1 MEKTKLA
8 QPVAELP
15 VEDVEKAQAYYV
27 EKLGFY
33 IAWLDETKWI
43 GAVHR
48 DEIAIFFRK
57 TETHFTPSIH
67 WVFAEDVDASYE
79 ELKNSGADIIDPIE
93 DKPWNQRQFT
103 VRDLNGH
110 LFYVHHDI

>member
-1 MEKTKLA
+1 MENTKLA

-27 EKLGFY
+27 ETLGFY
-33 IAWLDETKWI
+33 IGWLDPSKWI
-43 GAVHR
+43 GSVQR
-48 DEIAIFFRK
+48 EDMAIFFRK
-57 TETHFTPSIH
+57 TETPFTPNIH
-67 WVFAEDVDASYE
+67 WVFAEDIDASYM
-79 ELKNSGADIIDPIE
+79 ELKNRGADIIDDIE

-110 LFYVHHDI
+110 LFYIHHDI

>member
-33 IAWLDETKWI
+33 IAWLDDSKWI
-43 GAVHR
+43 GSVQRDDTAV
-48 DEIAIFFRK
+48 FFRK
-57 TETHFTPSIH
+57 TETPFTPNVH

-79 ELKNSGADIIDPIE
+79 EMKNSGADIIDHIE
-93 DKPWNQRQFT
+93 DKPWSQRQFT

-110 LFYVHHDI
+110 LFYIHHDI